1 MTLTAT
7 VTHDTL
13 RNGTI
18 NRYVITLNNGTVA
31 KRQGKRTF
39 SHLCLP
45 IDRSGSTTSASN
57 NLQTLIRECGG
68 REGLIIVETATG
80 RIIDCAALPNHKAE
94 RRAAAASLKQAI
106 QAKRCQEFV
115 AKAPKNLKRKF
126 EKSLMLFTGWLA
138 EWEGK
143 DQDRVERLND
153 LIAWK
158 KRCLEALA
166 GMDES
171 TLIGFFNLGTDS
183 EIALSRMIEDAAG
196 EPK

>member
-1 MTLTAT
+1 M
-7 VTHDTL
+7 
-13 RNGTI
+13 
-18 NRYVITLNNGTVA
+18 
-31 KRQGKRTF
+31 
-39 SHLCLP
+39 
-45 IDRSGSTTSASN
+45 
-57 NLQTLIRECGG
+57 
-68 REGLIIVETATG
+68 
-80 RIIDCAALPNHKAE
+80 
-94 RRAAAASLKQAI
+94 
-106 QAKRCQEFV
+106 

-126 EKSLMLFTGWLA
+126 EKSLILFTSWLA
-138 EWEGK
+138 DWEGK

-183 EIALSRMIEDAAG
+183 EFALGRMIEDAAG